1 MSAHA
6 TLAIEASG
14 LEVPGRCSC
23 APAATRGAS
32 STSCSAERRSR
43 EVVAHLGGGAETA
56 HRNAPHTGVPSFAGC
71 IACSMQLP
79 IFNSARSRRSYS
91 S

>member
-23 APAATRGAS
+23 APAATRGPS
-32 STSCSAERRSR
+32 STSCSAGRRSG
-43 EVVAHLGGGAETA
+43 EVVAHVGGGVETA
-56 HRNAPHTGVPSFAGC
+56 HRDAC
-71 IACSMQLP
+71 IACSM
-79 IFNSARSRRSYS
+79 
-91 S
+91 